1 MRKLFLRIFIAGLVG
16 GLLTSCGIYSF
27 SGTSIQP
34 DVKTITIP
42 FAEYTALR
50 VNPSLSNDLTEAL
63 KARMDRR
70 ELPLPQETSAPEEEA
85 EWEKY
90 RKLTRLEEVDVDGD
104 LELVCTI
111 TGYDVKATAVTANE
125 MASQNRLT
133 VTVKIEFSNKKYPE
147 DDVSNN
153 FSAYEDFD
161 ATLSLDAVES
171 GLCETIIEKLVEDI
185 FNATVAQW

>member
-1 MRKLFLRIFIAGLVG
+1 MRKLFSYIVIAVLVS
-16 GLLTSCGIYSF
+16 SCGIYSF

-42 FAEYTALR
+42 YVEYTALR

-63 KARMDRR
+63 K
-70 ELPLPQETSAPEEEA
+70 
-85 EWEKY
+85 EKY

-133 VTVKIEFSNKKYPE
+133 VTVKVEFSNKKYPE

-161 ATLSLDAVES
+161 ATMSLDAVES

-185 FNATVAQW
+185 INATVAQW